1 MFARAYMPRINLM
14 QKRKTHKYAL
24 IAKLSDEAV
33 RLMTPTPE
41 WQHNM
46 FRVAATKGRENEPV
60 GFLAGGAHPDNMD
73 TTGR

>member
-1 MFARAYMPRINLM
+1 M

-60 GFLAGGAHPDNMD
+60 GFLAEGAHPDNMD
-73 TTGR
+73 TPGR